1 MTLTEKVTCQNCQAA
16 NPAGQ
21 RFCGECGNPLGIG
34 TTAPDAY
41 TPPHLAQKILGSRSA
56 LEGERKQVT
65 VLFCDLAGST
75 AIAERLG
82 ADTMHQVLERFFAL
96 AMAEIHRYEGTVN
109 QFLGDG
115 LMALFGAPVA
125 REDHARRAILAG
137 LAIQRTI
144 ADHAADFRGADLKLR
159 VGLNTGPV
167 VVGKI
172 GDNLRMDYTAIGDTT
187 NTAARLQGAAEPGTI
202 V

>member
-1 MTLTEKVTCQNCQAA
+1 
-16 NPAGQ
+16 
-21 RFCGECGNPLGIG
+21 
-34 TTAPDAY
+34 
-41 TPPHLAQKILGSRSA
+41 
-56 LEGERKQVT
+56 
-65 VLFCDLAGST
+65 
-75 AIAERLG
+75 
-82 ADTMHQVLERFFAL
+82 MHQVLERFFAL
-96 AMAEIHRYEGTVN
+96 ALAEIHRYEGTVN

-144 ADHAADFRGADLKLR
+144 ADHAADFRGANLKLR

-172 GDNLRMDYTAIGDTT
+172 GDNLRMDYTAVGDTT
-187 NTAARLQGAAEPGTI
+187 NLASRIQGIAEPGWVYATAGTRELVPDAFEWESLGVRKVKGRAEPVELFRTASASHGSTAGSAGRLAVRAPMVGRDAELRALEGAI
-202 V
+202 DDAGTTKTG